1 MTTDEFFDSCMREEL
16 RAENR
21 HAQRI
26 LANHLR
32 HPDPRDPDRIDF
44 EGEELKCPKSNS
56 HSSPSAVVSSTL

>member
-1 MTTDEFFDSCMREEL
+1 MDDFLDSCTREEL
-16 RAENR
+16 RAEDR
-21 HAQRI
+21 HARRI

-56 HSSPSAVVSSTL
+56 HSLPSAVDSSTR